1 MRSEGKV
8 ICQPARPYPSH
19 SSPASHPCHP
29 VPPWPSCCLRP
40 VLFTQIICFGIEPRI
55 SRLARTKKAYFP
67 SVKSLKSVVTMLS
80 IRVPSKSPPIAGQ
93 IRPTRL
99 SDKLFSLL
107 QIRFFGGKTAFTGS
121 LQGFSRGQQPCFW
134 PCILYPRWAVL
145 FPNPCFNGPM
155 NAKSSLNDTENDR
168 PEPDGAASAAA
179 SQPASPCSASTPA
192 PPQRHP
198 SSVLHPRFRLPP
210 PCLQS
215 ALSSAGLAKEEIR
228 PPSPSLR
235 RVNNPQLFRLHNR
248 RIARAGARFNVT
260 KFELIPLI
268 ST

>member
-93 IRPTRL
+93 IRPP
-99 SDKLFSLL
+99 LL
-107 QIRFFGGKTAFTGS
+107 HSNT
-121 LQGFSRGQQPCFW
+121 
-134 PCILYPRWAVL
+134 PR
-145 FPNPCFNGPM
+145 
-155 NAKSSLNDTENDR
+155 S
-168 PEPDGAASAAA
+168 
-179 SQPASPCSASTPA
+179 
-192 PPQRHP
+192 HP
-198 SSVLHPRFRLPP
+198 SAGSPPAFPTNYFHFCKSAFLGAKPLLP
-210 PCLQS
+210 
-215 ALSSAGLAKEEIR
+215 GLYKAF
-228 PPSPSLR
+228 LA
-235 RVNNPQLFRLHNR
+235 VNNPVFGHAFCTHGGQSFFQIHALM
-248 RIARAGARFNVT
+248 V
-260 KFELIPLI
+260 P
-268 ST
+268 

>member
-93 IRPTRL
+93 IRPPLLHSNTPRSHPSAGSPTRL

-121 LQGFSRGQQPCFW
+121 LQGFFRGHKPRFW
-134 PCILYPRWAVL
+134 PCILYPRWAVA
-145 FPNPCFNGPM
+145 FSNPCFNSPM
-155 NAKSSLNDTENDR
+155 NAESSSTETDNTNR
-168 PEPDGAASAAA
+168 NTTNGAAD
-179 SQPASPCSASTPA
+179 STPA
-192 PPQRHP
+192 PPSCPP
-198 SSVLHPRFRLPP
+198 SSILHPPSALPSPAP
-210 PCLQS
+210 PSAAPLPQPANRMRQS
-215 ALSSAGLAKEEIR
+215 AINLS
-228 PPSPSLR
+228 
-235 RVNNPQLFRLHNR
+235 
-248 RIARAGARFNVT
+248 
-260 KFELIPLI
+260 
-268 ST
+268 